1 MQTVTLHLPEP
12 IIQIV
17 DKMVRM
23 KLYRYRNTAL
33 RFIIQRGL
41 KEHLKLLSILDGGGS
56 NDNNPVEKLTL
67 DDDDINMT
75 SISLKIP
82 KGLLA
87 LMKAD
92 MQKRGIKNRAE
103 YIRLA
108 ITNFIMDSMKE
119 E

>member
-1 MQTVTLHLPEP
+1 MVTLHLPEP

-33 RFIIQRGL
+33 RFIIQRGIR
-41 KEHLKLLSILDGGGS
+41 EHMKLLSILDGEKA
-56 NDNNPVEKLTL
+56 NDDNPVKKFAF
-67 DDDDINMT
+67 DDDNMNMVFV
-75 SISLKIP
+75 SLKIP

-92 MQKRGIKNRAE
+92 MQKKGIRNRSE

-108 ITNFIMDSMKE
+108 ITNFLMDSMNKE
-119 E
+119 